1 MTMEQGFRW
10 KVTHPE
16 LGTVEVIAPDR
27 LKALT
32 RASKEWKQRWTQ
44 IARACTVERL
54 GEADD

>member
-1 MTMEQGFRW
+1 MERTFKWR
-10 KVTHPE
+10 VTHPE
-16 LGTVEVIAPDR
+16 LGTVEVIAPER

-32 RASKEWKQRWTQ
+32 AAARTWKQRWTQ

>member
-1 MTMEQGFRW
+1 MERTFKWR
-10 KVTHPE
+10 VAHPE
-16 LGTVEVIAPDR
+16 LGSVEVIAPDR

-32 RASKEWKQRWTQ
+32 IASREWKQRWTQ

>member
-32 RASKEWKQRWTQ
+32 KASKVWKQRWTQ

>member
-1 MTMEQGFRW
+1 MERNIKW

-16 LGTVEVIAPDR
+16 LGSVEVIAPDR

-32 RASKEWKQRWTQ
+32 KASKEWKQRWTQ

>member
-1 MTMEQGFRW
+1 MEQGFRW

-16 LGTVEVIAPDR
+16 LGAVEVIAPDR

-44 IARACTVERL
+44 IARDCTIERM
-54 GEADD
+54 GGADD

>member
-1 MTMEQGFRW
+1 MTMERRFRW

-32 RASKEWKQRWTQ
+32 KASKEWKQRWTQ
-44 IARACTVERL
+44 IARACTIEKL
-54 GEADD
+54 GDADD

>member
-1 MTMEQGFRW
+1 MEREFRW

-44 IARACTVERL
+44 IARDCTIERM
-54 GEADD
+54 GGADD

>member
-44 IARACTVERL
+44 IARDCTIERL

>member
-1 MTMEQGFRW
+1 MEQGFRW

-16 LGTVEVIAPDR
+16 LGTVEVIASDR

-32 RASKEWKQRWTQ
+32 IASREWKQRWTK
-44 IARACTVERL
+44 IARACTIERL

>member
-1 MTMEQGFRW
+1 MEQGFRW

-32 RASKEWKQRWTQ
+32 IASREWKQRWTQ

-54 GEADD
+54 DEADD